1 MATLLSESIKH
12 LGMSGRP
19 RPQSEV
25 VAQGRLANFNT
36 NLYTD
41 NLLLAQLIF

>member
-19 RPQSEV
+19 RAQSEV
-25 VAQGRLANFNT
+25 PARGWMTTFNI

-41 NLLLAQLIF
+41 NLLLP